1 MKKDQEKKDVKDIG
15 FLRSVAKSEKDL
27 GAPKSVCVCDSCG
40 DY

>member
-1 MKKDQEKKDVKDIG
+1 MFENPVDIQA
-15 FLRSVAKSEKDL
+15 LAEQSECSVDL